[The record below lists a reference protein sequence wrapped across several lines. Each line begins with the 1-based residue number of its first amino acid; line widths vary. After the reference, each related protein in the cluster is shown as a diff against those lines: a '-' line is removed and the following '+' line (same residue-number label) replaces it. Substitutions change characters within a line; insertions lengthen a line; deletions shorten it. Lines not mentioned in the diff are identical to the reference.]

1 MSTTLDTSTNTASP
15 IGCDKCLRR
24 SSIASDV
31 FQKTS
36 SLESPLGFQVASSS
50 PSPRWNSQC
59 LCLFTRL
66 PDKYLVEG
74 IFPYLDIASLVSSSQ
89 TCSRWRALTE
99 EASLYKNLHVDSLK
113 TEAEAKAFKIISRRR
128 LGDLIETL
136 KVRVGGEIN
145 KEASRLSASTFS
157 ARLSRLSA
165 LSFIGAKSKTNAAD
179 VTSFVTAHP
188 TLRRLILDGVTT
200 LRDENVREMLGG
212 LEGGG
217 GLRQLS
223 VNQCRG
229 LTNDFLTCL
238 SNSES
243 ANTLEIL
250 SFEGCVFSSS
260 SLTSFLLSGGK
271 NLKRLYARGLRGA
284 DDALCN
290 VLSKCCPHLE
300 ELDLSNENPFG
311 TISDTSITDK
321 GLNILASTLGSKLR
335 SLRIQGHV
343 QITDAGLADALFKLP
358 CLEVLDT
365 RGCRLVSDLSASALA
380 ASHDRKGLREVRF
393 FGSSMSDAG
402 LASLSPVL
410 CRNSS
415 SLEIV
420 DLFGCKNFT
429 FSAVKIFIEALSF
442 SRNNQ
447 VSRAAT
453 QHTTVCLGGIRC
465 LQISSVKEDL
475 LSISSNLKILFV

>member
-15 IGCDKCLRR
+15 ICDRCLR
-24 SSIASDV
+24 SSIDDV
-31 FQKTS
+31 VLKTS
-36 SLESPLGFQVASSS
+36 SLESPLGFQVATSS

-128 LGDLIETL
+128 LGDLVETL
-136 KVRVGGEIN
+136 KVRVGVEIN

-188 TLRRLILDGVTT
+188 TLRRLILDGITT

-229 LTNDFLTCL
+229 LTNDFLNCL

-260 SLTSFLLSGGK
+260 SLTSFLLSGGGK

-290 VLSKCCPHLE
+290 VLSKCCPRLE
-300 ELDLSNENPFG
+300 ELDVSNENPFG
-311 TISDTSITDK
+311 TISDSSITDK

-335 SLRIQGHV
+335 TLRIQGHV

-365 RGCRLVSDLSASALA
+365 RGCRQVSDQSASALA

-393 FGSSMSDAG
+393 FGSSISDAG
-402 LASLSPVL
+402 LASLSSVL

-420 DLFGCKNFT
+420 DLFGCKNLT
-429 FSAVKIFIEALSF
+429 FSAVKIFIEALSL
-442 SRNNQ
+442 SRSNQ
-447 VSRAAT
+447 VSRAVT

-465 LQISSVKEDL
+465 LQIPSVKVDL